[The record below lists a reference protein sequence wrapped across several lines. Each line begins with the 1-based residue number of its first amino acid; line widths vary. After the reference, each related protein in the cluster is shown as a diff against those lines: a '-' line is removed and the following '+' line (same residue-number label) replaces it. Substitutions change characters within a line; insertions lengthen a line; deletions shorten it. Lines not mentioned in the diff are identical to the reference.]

1 MRRVPR
7 ALLSLAVGG
16 TALATILSLSAHPVT
31 TRVLGA
37 QSTAGTE
44 QPAGERS
51 EEPTLVG
58 ERVQGY
64 ESALPQ
70 PTAEERRSVEMVN
83 AERAKR
89 GLSRLV
95 IDPLL
100 IEVAREH
107 SAEMRDKSYFNHHSP
122 TAGIKTPMDRYLK
135 AVYSRPGY
143 ACVGE
148 NLFYCSITDVQRG
161 HTAFMNSPTHR
172 ENVLFP
178 RYEKIGV
185 GIVRND
191 RGEFWLTQMYLTN
204 TDPTLIAKKMSKR

>member
-7 ALLSLAVGG
+7 ALLPLVVGG
-16 TALATILSLSAHPVT
+16 TALATVLSFTTHPV

-37 QSTAGTE
+37 QSTTGSE
-44 QPAGERS
+44 QPCAKPQD
-51 EEPTLVG
+51 EPALVG
-58 ERVQGY
+58 ERILGK
-64 ESALPQ
+64 ETELPQ
-70 PTAEERRSVEMVN
+70 PTAEERRSVELVN
-83 AERAKR
+83 VERVKR

-107 SAEMRDKSYFNHHSP
+107 SAEMRDKTYFDHHSP

-135 AVYSRPGY
+135 AIYTRPSY

-148 NLFYCSITDVQRG
+148 NLFYCSITDVSRG

-185 GIVRND
+185 GIVKND
-191 RGEFWLTQMYLTN
+191 KGEFWLTQMYLTN
-204 TDPTLIAKKMSKR
+204 SDPAMIAKKMSKR